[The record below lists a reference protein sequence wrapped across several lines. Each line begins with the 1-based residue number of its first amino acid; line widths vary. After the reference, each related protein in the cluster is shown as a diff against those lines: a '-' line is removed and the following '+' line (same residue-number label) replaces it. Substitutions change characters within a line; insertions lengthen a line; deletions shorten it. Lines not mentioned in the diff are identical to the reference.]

1 MKRIQVNNKD
11 EVKELEGFL
20 SYSKITSLNRDPSTA
35 FTNKSTPAMEFGSLV
50 DALLSE
56 TEEVFKEKYFIMP
69 EFDITDKMKEFADR
83 FIELYNND
91 EEGNS
96 DKFIELA
103 HESYENSLILQARQ
117 DIGFNKTLKDETVIK
132 QFKEACGTYIECV
145 FMAEGRIIVNKSDYN
160 DAVKLVEMIK
170 TGPYTKDLFEH
181 PSYTLLWQ
189 VPFAIE
195 TEYGNFKGIKDLVVI
210 DNINKTVRTI
220 DLKTTSSSYLKFEE
234 SYWKWRYDVQD
245 FIYTL
250 DNELYA
256 AENELMPLETRF
268 LIAEKSMEHY
278 PVFFQMEDVSP
289 ILDPK
294 GLGSI
299 RDLILNANW
308 YLENQ
313 SFDFIKEVQEN
324 DGVLIKEYVS

>member
-35 FTNKSTPAMEFGSLV
+35 FTHKSSPAMEFGSLV

-56 TEEVFKEKYFIMP
+56 TKEGFEEKYFIMP
-69 EFDITDKMKEFADR
+69 EFDITDKMREFADQ
-83 FIELYNND
+83 FIELYRIDLIED
-91 EEGNS
+91 E
-96 DKFIELA
+96 I
-103 HESYENSLILQARQ
+103 ILHARQ
-117 DIGFNKTLKDETVIK
+117 IVGFNKQLKDETVIK
-132 QFKEACGTYIECV
+132 QFKESCGAYIECV
-145 FMAEGRIIVNKSDYN
+145 FMAKGKTIVGQSDYN

-170 TGPYTKDLFEH
+170 TGPYTKDLFEN
-181 PSYTLLWQ
+181 SNYTLLWQ
-189 VPFAIE
+189 VPFAIK
-195 TEYGNFKGIKDLVVI
+195 TEYGDFKGIKDLVVI

-256 AENELMPLETRF
+256 TENGLMPLETRF

-278 PVFFQMEDVSP
+278 PVFFQMDDVSP
-289 ILDPK
+289 ILSPK
-294 GLGSI
+294 GLDSI

-308 YLENQ
+308 YLKSQ

-324 DGVLIKEYVS
+324 NGVLVKEYVS